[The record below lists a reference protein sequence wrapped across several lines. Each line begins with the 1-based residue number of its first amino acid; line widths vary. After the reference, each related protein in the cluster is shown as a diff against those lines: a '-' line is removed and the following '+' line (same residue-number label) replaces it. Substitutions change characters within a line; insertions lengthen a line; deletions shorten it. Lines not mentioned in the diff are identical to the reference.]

1 MRFPALFV
9 ASSVVS
15 LLALSACST
24 AEDEPTSHSSSANNA
39 DSSTTTG
46 DDDTQTTMDGGTS
59 DDGGPIV
66 TEINPWADVKTTVD
80 RTYLTAHFRQ
90 DASKG
95 PNPSK
100 TPEALAY
107 YLDLGYGAVTEQPG
121 EGFHTRVIDNTT
133 APAPG
138 PNAKRITRFV
148 HIPDFQ
154 ISDDES
160 PARVCNL
167 DAVGFTE
174 AAARPQEGYL
184 CRMANSAVHTI
195 NALSEKDPVEFVLL
209 GGDNA
214 DNAQANENEWIMNI
228 LSGGVKVKCDS
239 GNADDPVTGP
249 DNDGKDEF
257 FASGLK
263 MPWKWVTGNHDVLV
277 QGNADITSSQF
288 GIDLMPGVLGTNAP
302 QGTRNYAKPGAPV
315 EVGNFV
321 VADLR
326 RGLVSRK
333 ALMDRIATH
342 ADGHGIGDAQRA
354 SGKAIYAFDV
364 PNTPIRFVVLDT
376 AAETGAAEGVIH
388 FADLVYIKPLLDQ
401 ALADKKWVVLASH
414 HAADKLTD
422 GGGAFGVKQAD
433 AVLPEAWK
441 NYIGTYPNVILSM
454 VGHSHRHQALAI
466 NPPNGGHSYWEL
478 MTSSIADF
486 PHQFRTVEIM
496 DQDNGWI
503 MVRGTAVDLA
513 HDAVSK
519 EGYARGV
526 ADFVSGYGQGDGLGE
541 AIDRNVELWIR
552 KPVL

>member
-1 MRFPALFV
+1 MRFSALFV
-9 ASSVVS
+9 APP
-15 LLALSACST
+15 LLMLALSACTTT
-24 AEDEPTSHSSSANNA
+24 AEEETGPAPGGSANDAGEVNNT
-39 DSSTTTG
+39 S
-46 DDDTQTTMDGGTS
+46 DDDTESTVDSGAGEDGGTIAV
-59 DDGGPIV
+59 D
-66 TEINPWADVKTTVD
+66 NPWADVKTTID
-80 RTYLTAHFRQ
+80 RTFLTTHFRQ

-100 TPEALAY
+100 APESLAY
-107 YLDLGYGAVTEQPG
+107 YIDRGYGTVTEQAG
-121 EGFHTRVIDNTT
+121 ESLHTRVIDDTI
-133 APAPG
+133 APSPG
-138 PNAKRITRFV
+138 PNAKRVTRFV

-184 CRMANSAVHTI
+184 CRMANSAVNTI
-195 NALSEKDPVEFVLL
+195 NALSKKDPVEFVLL

-239 GNADDPVTGP
+239 GNADDPVPGP

-257 FASGLK
+257 FANGLS

-277 QGNADITSSQF
+277 QGNADINSTQF

-326 RGLVSRK
+326 RGLLSRK

-354 SGKAIYAFDV
+354 SGKAIYSFDV

-376 AAETGAAEGVIH
+376 AAETGASEGVIH

-401 ALADKKWVVLASH
+401 ALADKKWVILASH

-422 GGGAFGVKQAD
+422 GGGVFGVKQND
-433 AVLPEAWK
+433 AVLPDPWK

-466 NPPNGGHSYWEL
+466 KPPNGGHAYWEL

-486 PHQFRTVEIM
+486 PHQFRTVEIF

-503 MVRGTAVDLA
+503 MVRGTAVDIT

-526 ADFVSGYGQGDGLGE
+526 ADFVSGYGQGDGPGE
-541 AIDRNVELWIR
+541 ITDRNVELWIK
-552 KPVL
+552 KPTL